1 MSGRDAPGDGDRRLL
16 EAGMVLAS
24 ELSLDAVLQR
34 IVELA
39 VDLTGARYGALGVLT
54 PDGRSIHDF
63 ITVGIT
69 PEERAALGDPPVGH
83 GLLGALTRS
92 PHPIRIPD
100 IGADPRSVGF
110 PPNHPPMK
118 SLLGARIIGRGT
130 VFGNLYLTDKQAA
143 EMFDEEDERVLVV
156 LATQAAIAVENG
168 RLYDETERKGRELQ
182 RLQVLEERERIGKE
196 LHDGVIQS
204 LFAVGMNL
212 QGLATSSGDTE
223 TAGRLEAAVE
233 DIDRAI
239 RDLRN
244 YIFGLRPG
252 ILADRQ
258 LDQALKEMASEFGS
272 RTGIVTVA
280 EVDNEAASILAS
292 RAGDVVQLAREALS
306 NVSRHGDAA
315 TCRVSLRRGDDGLVL
330 EIDDDGRGFDVE
342 TTSWGMGLRNLRE
355 RVESLGGVL
364 VVESTAGKGRR
375 SGRRSRREPDQRA
388 RLLGYHRRMAG
399 PKRHPLRVML
409 VDDHEVVRDGIRAM
423 LGSEDDIHVTAEA
436 GTVREAI
443 DEADRTRPDVVV
455 MDVRLTDGSGIE
467 ATREIRAKHPDTR
480 VLMLTSFADD
490 EALFSSIMAGASGYV
505 LKQVRSGELVR
516 AIRAVGAGD
525 SLLDPAVT
533 TAVLDRL
540 RKGKH
545 LMRDEK
551 LARLSPQEE
560 RVLTLIAEGRTNKE
574 VGDELHLAEK
584 TVKNYVSSI
593 LSKLEVARP
602 RGGGRVP
609 RPPHD
614 APRHDRVIE

>member
-1 MSGRDAPGDGDRRLL
+1 MSAQTPPNPRDHALI
-16 EAGMVLAS
+16 EAGMILAS

-39 VDLTGARYGALGVLT
+39 VEITDAHYGALGVLT
-54 PDGRSIHDF
+54 PDGRAIEEF
-63 ITVGIT
+63 ITVGVT
-69 PEERAALGDPPVGH
+69 PEERAAIGDPPVGH
-83 GLLGALTRS
+83 GVLGLLIEKVGPLRL
-92 PHPIRIPD
+92 PD

-110 PPNHPPMK
+110 PPNHPPMT

-156 LATQAAIAVENG
+156 LATQAAIAVENA

-212 QGLATSSGDTE
+212 QGLAASSGDTE

-258 LDQALKEMASEFGS
+258 LDQALKQMASEFGS

-280 EVDNEAASILAS
+280 DVDNEAASILAS

-315 TCRVSLRRGDDGLVL
+315 TCRVSLRRGDEGLVL
-330 EIDDDGRGFDVE
+330 EIDDDGRGFDVD

-364 VVESTAGKGRR
+364 VVESTPGEG
-375 SGRRSRREPDQRA
+375 
-388 RLLGYHRRMAG
+388 
-399 PKRHPLRVML
+399 
-409 VDDHEVVRDGIRAM
+409 
-423 LGSEDDIHVTAEA
+423 T
-436 GTVREAI
+436 TVR
-443 DEADRTRPDVVV
+443 
-455 MDVRLTDGSGIE
+455 
-467 ATREIRAKHPDTR
+467 ATLP
-480 VLMLTSFADD
+480 S
-490 EALFSSIMAGASGYV
+490 
-505 LKQVRSGELVR
+505 
-516 AIRAVGAGD
+516 
-525 SLLDPAVT
+525 
-533 TAVLDRL
+533 
-540 RKGKH
+540 
-545 LMRDEK
+545 
-551 LARLSPQEE
+551 
-560 RVLTLIAEGRTNKE
+560 
-574 VGDELHLAEK
+574 
-584 TVKNYVSSI
+584 
-593 LSKLEVARP
+593 
-602 RGGGRVP
+602 
-609 RPPHD
+609 
-614 APRHDRVIE
+614 